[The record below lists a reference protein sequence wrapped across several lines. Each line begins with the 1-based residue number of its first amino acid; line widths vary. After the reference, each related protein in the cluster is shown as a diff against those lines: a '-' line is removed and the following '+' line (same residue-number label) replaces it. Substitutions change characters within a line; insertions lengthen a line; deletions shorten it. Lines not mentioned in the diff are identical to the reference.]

1 MRIMRI
7 WPLVAFFALLL
18 TTPSL
23 AFLHMVKDNVVV
35 FGKAGDSVELICE
48 ANEPAD
54 NCKFTRSVT

>member
-1 MRIMRI
+1 M
-7 WPLVAFFALLL
+7 VAFFALLL